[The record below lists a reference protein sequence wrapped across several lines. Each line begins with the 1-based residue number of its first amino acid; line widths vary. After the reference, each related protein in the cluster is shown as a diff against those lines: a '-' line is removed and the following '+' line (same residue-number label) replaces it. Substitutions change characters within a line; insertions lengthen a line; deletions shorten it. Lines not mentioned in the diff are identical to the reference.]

1 MNNNKE
7 GIERREEVKNR
18 SRSNGG
24 IKSKEY
30 KE

>member
-18 SRSNGG
+18 VMSILRIEVV
-24 IKSKEY
+24 IKK
-30 KE
+30 